1 MQNVAIH
8 KVMTP
13 APATVEATAS
23 IVAAERLMRERH
35 CHHVPVVHRGRVVGM
50 LGRQDLLKALVLRP
64 QREAADSSPLGHAA
78 LQTRHVADVMQHD
91 VEVLTEA
98 STLFDAAR
106 VLAAGDFHALPVV
119 TPDGHLIGIV
129 TSTDLVQALAEDLE
143 HAGSSVAAASTGRPG
158 GPEGSDL
165 EARALREVY
174 RAARNYLRS
183 GRAEAEHSRLLQA
196 VEHAREALRTANV
209 DL

>member
-1 MQNVAIH
+1 
-8 KVMTP
+8 
-13 APATVEATAS
+13 
-23 IVAAERLMRERH
+23 
-35 CHHVPVVHRGRVVGM
+35 VVHRGRVVGM
-50 LGRQDLLKALVLRP
+50 LGRQDLLKALVLGPR
-64 QREAADSSPLGHAA
+64 REAADSSPLGRAA
-78 LQTRHVADVMQHD
+78 LQARHVAEVMQHD
-91 VEVLTEA
+91 VKVLTEA

-129 TSTDLVQALAEDLE
+129 TSTDLVQVLAEDLE
-143 HAGSSVAAASTGRPG
+143 HAGSSAAAASTGVQG
-158 GPEGSDL
+158 APESSDR
-165 EARALREVY
+165 EARALHEVY

-183 GRAEAEHSRLLQA
+183 GHAEAEHSRLLQA